1 MSEPAGCNMRGTC
14 STEDCERPI
23 RARGLCACCY
33 NRALKK
39 GELPPSA
46 GRWPNRTLEER
57 FWGKVEKTDGCW
69 LWSAGRDSG
78 GYGSFYLNGRDTKA
92 HRVSYELL
100 VGPIPSGMDIDHR
113 CFNRGCVNPAH
124 LRAVT
129 RKQNIENHQGPFRN
143 SRSGVRGVYRKSNG
157 RWCAEVRHNGT
168 RTHVGYFEELAQ
180 AESAVLAARRELHS
194 HNDVDRTDE
203 GGI

>member
-1 MSEPAGCNMRGTC
+1 MSEPAGCNMRETC

-69 LWSAGRDSG
+69 LWTAGRDSG
-78 GYGSFYLNGRDTKA
+78 GYGNFYLNGREAKA
-92 HRVSYELL
+92 HRVSYELS
-100 VGPIPSGMDIDHR
+100 VGPIPPGMLIDHR
-113 CFNRGCVNPAH
+113 CFNPSCVNPGH
-124 LRAVT
+124 LRVVT
-129 RKQNIENHQGPFRN
+129 RKQNNENLQGPR
-143 SRSGVRGVYRKSNG
+143 RHGKSGIRGVYQKPNG
-157 RWCAEVRHNGT
+157 RWCATVRHNG
-168 RTHVGYFEELAQ
+168 RAIHVGYFASMSD
-180 AESAVLAARRELHS
+180 AEDAVIARRLELHT
-194 HNDVDRTDE
+194 HNDADRRSA
-203 GGI
+203 